1 MRIYVSTFFKNMN
14 FEYLHAFSGTG
25 VAFVCALY
33 ELFLNEKFRGVGTGW
48 VEWAFLHLGCP
59 PNVWQTQ
66 GIENHI
72 ICSQRFIFTIWPPIS
87 RLHPKHLTG
96 MQELGGH
103 YLTSRPDRKSV
114 KFSKFGLSGNRTL
127 SLPDT
132 GLLTLLKIEEK
143 IKNFKKKFQK
153 KIFNIFLFTLIQIF

>member
-48 VEWAFLHLGCP
+48 VDWAFLHLGCP

-87 RLHPKHLTG
+87 RLHPTPLIIQSNNLQQQAPVIINHGQYCLLELLFRYLINQHLFLTQKLSMKG
-96 MQELGGH
+96 AQNVRIIN
-103 YLTSRPDRKSV
+103 YLANQSW
-114 KFSKFGLSGNRTL
+114 
-127 SLPDT
+127 
-132 GLLTLLKIEEK
+132 
-143 IKNFKKKFQK
+143 
-153 KIFNIFLFTLIQIF
+153 

>member
-1 MRIYVSTFFKNMN
+1 MLNKIKRFFFSRKYVMSIFTLYAVWKCYIMITYHVLLTYFFKNMI

-96 MQELGGH
+96 
-103 YLTSRPDRKSV
+103 V
-114 KFSKFGLSGNRTL
+114 
-127 SLPDT
+127 
-132 GLLTLLKIEEK
+132 
-143 IKNFKKKFQK
+143 
-153 KIFNIFLFTLIQIF
+153 

>member
-1 MRIYVSTFFKNMN
+1 MITYHVLLTYFFKNMI

-48 VEWAFLHLGCP
+48 VECAFLHLGCP

-96 MQELGGH
+96 VQELGGH
-103 YLTSRPDRKSV
+103 YRTSRPYRKSG
-114 KFSKFGLSGNRTL
+114 KFSKSGLSGNREL

-132 GLLTLLKIEEK
+132 GLLTL
-143 IKNFKKKFQK
+143 
-153 KIFNIFLFTLIQIF
+153 